1 MAVSMIRDPN
11 SGELKTDIA
20 KLAGKIVS
28 GESTGQEGAKRASS
42 LISKVLPPDVKQD
55 VAAYTFN
62 TARQE
67 ATDAA
72 GNFDPIK
79 FSTFLQSRKQNLQPF
94 VDENLDSLLNKFSYL
109 SQSLT
114 RSSTGMGLDETGTQ
128 MLRMA
133 TGQAVGGPIGAAVMA
148 TPVSRILESIS
159 RTAFD
164 TGAGRSVML
173 SAKTLDDFRPLVTGS
188 VLSNELPEQAT
199 QPIDMVT
206 PPEFSITE
214 TDIAPNPSPMSQFG
228 KDIQPPTTQEDQ
240 FVIPPELSN
249 DLTTSSRVDVN
260 ANVNER
266 QGIFNQELG
275 ALLQRS
281 NAAQASGDQMST
293 QRITADIQALLREAQ
308 RNNLQ
313 LSVP

>member
-1 MAVSMIRDPN
+1 MIKDPN

-20 KLAGKIVS
+20 KLAGKIIS
-28 GESTGQEGAKRASS
+28 SESTGQEGAKRASS
-42 LISKVLPPDVKQD
+42 LISKVLPADVKQD

-188 VLSNELPEQAT
+188 VLSNQLPEQAT
-199 QPIDMVT
+199 QPTDMVT

-228 KDIQPPTTQEDQ
+228 KDIQPPATQVQQDQ

-249 DLTTSSRVDVN
+249 QLTPNPRVN
-260 ANVNER
+260 MNENVNER
-266 QGIFNQELG
+266 QGIFSQELG
-275 ALLQRS
+275 QLLQRS
-281 NAAQASGDQMST
+281 NAAQASGDQMAT
-293 QRITADIQALLREAQ
+293 QQITADIQALLREAQ

>member
-1 MAVSMIRDPN
+1 
-11 SGELKTDIA
+11 
-20 KLAGKIVS
+20 
-28 GESTGQEGAKRASS
+28 
-42 LISKVLPPDVKQD
+42 
-55 VAAYTFN
+55 
-62 TARQE
+62 
-67 ATDAA
+67 
-72 GNFDPIK
+72 
-79 FSTFLQSRKQNLQPF
+79 
-94 VDENLDSLLNKFSYL
+94 
-109 SQSLT
+109 
-114 RSSTGMGLDETGTQ
+114 
-128 MLRMA
+128 
-133 TGQAVGGPIGAAVMA
+133 MA

-199 QPIDMVT
+199 QPTDMVT

-293 QRITADIQALLREAQ
+293 QRITADIEALLREAQ